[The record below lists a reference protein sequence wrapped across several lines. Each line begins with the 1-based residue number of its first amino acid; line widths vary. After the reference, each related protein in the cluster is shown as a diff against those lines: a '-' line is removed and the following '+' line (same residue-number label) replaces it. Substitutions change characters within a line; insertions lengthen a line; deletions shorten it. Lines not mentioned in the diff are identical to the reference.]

1 MATGWLSGFRRLT
14 ACFIPALKNPAE
26 AGNRAWKRREGRRM
40 PPPALANQCLNP
52 NRPTIARLQG
62 TMRKEVAYWQ
72 AETSRAR
79 AYAAQ
84 IAKDAAARAEGWK
97 RGRDDT
103 IEIIPL
109 IVSAHDRVPPRP

>member
-1 MATGWLSGFRRLT
+1 MIIVYCLVWALIATVTTWGIMTVRSSS
-14 ACFIPALKNPAE
+14 A
-26 AGNRAWKRREGRRM
+26 
-40 PPPALANQCLNP
+40 
-52 NRPTIARLQG
+52 IARLQWA
-62 TMRKEVAYWQ
+62 MRKEIAHWQ

-109 IVSAHDRVPPRP
+109 IVSAHDRVSLGHDGAAGAQPAAEDNPEII